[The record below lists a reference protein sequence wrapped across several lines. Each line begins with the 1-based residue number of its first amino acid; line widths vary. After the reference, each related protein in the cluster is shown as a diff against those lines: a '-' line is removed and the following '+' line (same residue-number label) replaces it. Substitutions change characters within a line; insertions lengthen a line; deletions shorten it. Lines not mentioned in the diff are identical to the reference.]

1 MTLHLVVHQA
11 AAAAGSDAERAERA
25 ALAEAIWEV
34 ADSHWAAGPDAL
46 LVSTDL
52 TPAYLTQHFRSGL
65 ARRGFPKAGMLIVV
79 PVTSPAAFSGMPE
92 DVAQWVDEIR

>member
-25 ALAEAIWEV
+25 ALAEAVWEV

-52 TPAYLTQHFRSGL
+52 TPAYLTRHFRSGL
-65 ARRGFPKAGMLIVV
+65 ARRGFPKAGMLIIV
-79 PVTSPAAFSGMPE
+79 PVTAPAAFTGMPA
-92 DVAQWVDEIR
+92 DVGQWVEETR